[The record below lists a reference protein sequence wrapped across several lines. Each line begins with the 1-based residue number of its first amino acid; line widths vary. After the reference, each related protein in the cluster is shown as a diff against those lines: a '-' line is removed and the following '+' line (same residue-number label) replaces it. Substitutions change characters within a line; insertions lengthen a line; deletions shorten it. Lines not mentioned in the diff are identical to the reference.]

1 MYYVWVC
8 VCVCVCACTIH
19 IHIHTW
25 NIILPIHVVQASVW
39 LHAGLRVPIHLPYWA
54 HHHWRWSEASDTF
67 VPASGPRF
75 TVNSITARPW
85 PSHKQFCF
93 ILFYDALIAKP
104 WRPNDIHRSSNF
116 QITRTEELYKGS
128 FILSMILQGLC
139 ILASTRLD
147 SSTFKLGFPNLPVV
161 PARSMLL
168 TEDMSIQPGQIGI
181 FRRHLLHC
189 DSFDG
194 RTM

>member
-1 MYYVWVC
+1 MLGSESPYTC
-8 VCVCVCACTIH
+8 
-19 IHIHTW
+19 HTAQKKCPGAPSLEMIW
-25 NIILPIHVVQASVW
+25 GFWHFCSCFRATF
-39 LHAGLRVPIHLPYWA
+39 H
-54 HHHWRWSEASDTF
+54 SELNHSTTLAK
-67 VPASGPRF
+67 PQ
-75 TVNSITARPW
+75 TV
-85 PSHKQFCF
+85 
-93 ILFYDALIAKP
+93 LFYDALCHAKP
-104 WRPNDIHRSSNF
+104 WRPNDIQRSSNF

-128 FILSMILQGLC
+128 FILSMILQVLC

>member
-1 MYYVWVC
+1 MYYVW

-19 IHIHTW
+19 INIHTW
-25 NIILPIHVVQASVW
+25 NRILPIHVVQASVW

-93 ILFYDALIAKP
+93 ILFYDALCKALKTERYP
-104 WRPNDIHRSSNF
+104 PVFKFSNHKNWR
-116 QITRTEELYKGS
+116 T
-128 FILSMILQGLC
+128 LQG
-139 ILASTRLD
+139 ILHSLYD
-147 SSTFKLGFPNLPVV
+147 SP
-161 PARSMLL
+161 RSMYP
-168 TEDMSIQPGQIGI
+168 SINKAW
-181 FRRHLLHC
+181 FFNL
-189 DSFDG
+189 
-194 RTM
+194 

>member
-1 MYYVWVC
+1 M
-8 VCVCVCACTIH
+8 
-19 IHIHTW
+19 
-25 NIILPIHVVQASVW
+25 VQAFVW
-39 LHAGLRVPIHLPYWA
+39 LNAGLRVPIHLPYSTKKMSWA

-75 TVNSITARPW
+75 TVNSITARTLAKP
-85 PSHKQFCF
+85 QTV
-93 ILFYDALIAKP
+93 LFYDALCHAKP
-104 WRPNDIHRSSNF
+104 WRPNDIQRSSNF

-128 FILSMILQGLC
+128 FILSMILQVLC